1 MLRYSSVASF
11 SVNMMN
17 HVPPPGPG
25 GHCDGGIHDD
35 GFAHASWQGLVA
47 SANVAAGGSPFGES
61 LSPCPMHSR
70 NTHPYAAANANLA
83 LGDEDMDDA
92 DILPCISDTAVEYF
106 DSHVKG
112 KVSMGHMVRYHSFDA
127 ITSALRQPNDE
138 PLSRLPSQVLTQL
151 GSSPPEFVG
160 HRKMDSAF
168 VPPPPPP
175 PPLPPSPPPLPLP
188 PPAATNNVLKPRD
201 AGVKKKTPAGAAN
214 IVARALR
221 AVSGNTAAKIEQR
234 REIRKAEGQPPSE
247 LVRAS
252 FRAAARI
259 FPTLLDSTFRN
270 VDIKGK
276 GGLHM
281 LDERVRTKLG
291 AHVPV
296 PSEHGRGKAAEY
308 VHKVL
313 TSLSV
318 TCDLSTVQT
327 YVYKDTG
334 RLQRLKVDVDGLE
347 KALGA
352 TEWRRIQEI

>member
-1 MLRYSSVASF
+1 
-11 SVNMMN
+11 MMN

-35 GFAHASWQGLVA
+35 GSAHASWQGLVA
-47 SANVAAGGSPFGES
+47 SADVAAGGSPFGES

-112 KVSMGHMVRYHSFDA
+112 KASMGRLLVRDNSFEA
-127 ITSALRQPNDE
+127 ATSSLRIPSQQPDDE
-138 PLSRLPSQVLTQL
+138 PLSRLPSQVQTQL

-175 PPLPPSPPPLPLP
+175 PLPPSPPPLPP
-188 PPAATNNVLKPRD
+188 PPATNNVLKPRD
-201 AGVKKKTPAGAAN
+201 AG
-214 IVARALR
+214 L
-221 AVSGNTAAKIEQR
+221 NTAAKTEQR

-318 TCDLSTVQT
+318 TCDLLTVQT

-334 RLQRLKVDVDGLE
+334 RLHRLKVDVDGLE

>member
-1 MLRYSSVASF
+1 
-11 SVNMMN
+11 
-17 HVPPPGPG
+17 
-25 GHCDGGIHDD
+25 
-35 GFAHASWQGLVA
+35 
-47 SANVAAGGSPFGES
+47 
-61 LSPCPMHSR
+61 MHSR

-112 KVSMGHMVRYHSFDA
+112 KVSMGRLLVRDNSFEA
-127 ITSALRQPNDE
+127 ATSSLRIPSQQPDDE
-138 PLSRLPSQVLTQL
+138 PLSRLPSQVQTQL

-175 PPLPPSPPPLPLP
+175 PLPPSPPPLPP
-188 PPAATNNVLKPRD
+188 PPATNNVLKPRD
-201 AGVKKKTPAGAAN
+201 AGVKK

-221 AVSGNTAAKIEQR
+221 AVSGNTAAKTEQR

-259 FPTLLDSTFRN
+259 FPTLIDSTFRN

-281 LDERVRTKLG
+281 LDERVRTRLG

-313 TSLSV
+313 TSLNV
-318 TCDLSTVQT
+318 TCDLLTVQT
-327 YVYKDTG
+327 YVYKDMG